1 MASSSSS
8 WASEVTFEAFCAFL
22 EKTAKDPNKKGK
34 MAKLELFMRDVRA
47 VHASRSRQTQDSL
60 YPLMRLL
67 LSPIDRERGAYG
79 IKETVL
85 ARIYID
91 LLKLGPTSADAKKL
105 KDFRAPK
112 AASASAGDFAAI
124 LYDVI
129 RDRHYADSK

>member
-1 MASSSSS
+1 MT
-8 WASEVTFEAFCAFL
+8 WASQVTFEAFCAFL
-22 EKTAKDPNKKGK
+22 EKTAKDTNKKGK
-34 MAKLELFMRDVRA
+34 LAKLELFMRNVRD
-47 VHASRSRQTQDSL
+47 VHAEHSKGDQDSL
-60 YPLMRLL
+60 FPLMRLL

-105 KDFRAPK
+105 RDFRAPK
-112 AASASAGDFAAI
+112 AASATAGDFAAI